1 MIVYIIYHFC
11 FVFVVMCRVKQM
23 FLILQADLVKA
34 LLNSNAPVIM
44 ENSELKENERST
56 RRMTRS
62 RVSIYQHPNDV
73 QESKLQIV
81 NSKKR
86 SLTSVNDLV
95 DEDKSK
101 TKRQGKQKRE
111 SVIPDS
117 LSDMFRI
124 VSSIATKSKPLVE
137 ITNKTESNIGETNQS
152 DRTEK
157 TFNKKSR
164 RSQLKTTKST
174 LRNAKEDMKTYTED
188 GVNIHNDSVP
198 KYLDKNDSNVFKTE
212 KEDNCSE
219 HINNAL
225 EVKDIKSKRKGRKKK
240 LEEQNNHSA
249 EVKATSETVDETAI
263 NEVKPDLNENP
274 KVEKKRRPQKQKK
287 EVEICLNVED
297 NSKNNSGDEVKIPD
311 ANCSKESEF
320 GNKKKRRGK
329 TSKSEVAE
337 VSENKDI
344 SGVLTMSG
352 TSSLTI
358 QNSSTLDEQ
367 LVNGSIDKKRSSR
380 SAKVSIEENIGKNHN
395 SALDLFADDMV
406 DADYENLSN
415 TSGRSEYI
423 TNLFLQNVE

>member
-1 MIVYIIYHFC
+1 
-11 FVFVVMCRVKQM
+11 MCMVKQM

-44 ENSELKENERST
+44 DKSELKENERST

-73 QESKLQIV
+73 QDIESKLQIV
-81 NSKKR
+81 NTKKH
-86 SLTSVNDLV
+86 SLTIVNDLV
-95 DEDKSK
+95 EEDKNK
-101 TKRQGKQKRE
+101 TKRQGKRKRE

-152 DRTEK
+152 DGTEK

-174 LRNAKEDMKTYTED
+174 LRNKKEDVKTYTED
-188 GVNIHNDSVP
+188 DVNIHNNSVP
-198 KYLDKNDSNVFKTE
+198 KYSDKNESNDFKTE

-219 HINNAL
+219 HSNNAL

-240 LEEQNNHSA
+240 LEEQINIPA
-249 EVKATSETVDETAI
+249 EVKATGEMVDETAV
-263 NEVKPDLNENP
+263 NEVNPDPNEKP
-274 KVEKKRRPQKQKK
+274 KVEKKKRLQKQKK
-287 EVEICLNVED
+287 EVEICLNLED
-297 NSKNNSGDEVKIPD
+297 NSKNNSGGEVKISD
-311 ANCSKESEF
+311 SNSSKESEF
-320 GNKKKRRGK
+320 GNQKKRRGK
-329 TSKSEVAE
+329 SSKSKVVE
-337 VSENKDI
+337 VSGNKDI
-344 SGVLTMSG
+344 SGVLTLSG
-352 TSSLTI
+352 TSPLNI

-367 LVNGSIDKKRSSR
+367 LVNVSIDKKRSSR
-380 SAKVSIEENIGKNHN
+380 TSKVSIEESVVKNRN
-395 SALDLFADDMV
+395 SVLDLFADDMV

-415 TSGRSEYI
+415 TSGKSEYMFF
-423 TNLFLQNVE
+423 LFYKLFNALV

>member
-1 MIVYIIYHFC
+1 M
-11 FVFVVMCRVKQM
+11 VKQM

-44 ENSELKENERST
+44 DKSEIKENERST

-73 QESKLQIV
+73 QDIESKLQIL
-81 NSKKR
+81 NSKKY
-86 SLTSVNDLV
+86 SLTSVNDLLE
-95 DEDKSK
+95 EDKSK
-101 TKRQGKQKRE
+101 TTRQGKRKRE

-137 ITNKTESNIGETNQS
+137 ITNKSESNIGETNQS

-174 LRNAKEDMKTYTED
+174 LRNKEEDVKTYTED
-188 GVNIHNDSVP
+188 GVNIHNNSVP
-198 KYLDKNDSNVFKTE
+198 KYSDKNESNDFKTE

-219 HINNAL
+219 HSNTAT

-240 LEEQNNHSA
+240 LEEQSNIPA
-249 EVKATSETVDETAI
+249 EVKATGEIVDETAV
-263 NEVKPDLNENP
+263 NEVNPDPNKKP
-274 KVEKKRRPQKQKK
+274 KAEKKKRLQKQKK
-287 EVEICLNVED
+287 EVEICLNLED
-297 NSKNNSGDEVKIPD
+297 NSKNNSGGEVKISD
-311 ANCSKESEF
+311 SNSSKKSEF
-320 GNKKKRRGK
+320 GNQKKRRGK
-329 TSKSEVAE
+329 TSKSKVVE
-337 VSENKDI
+337 VSGNKDI

-352 TSSLTI
+352 TSPLDI
-358 QNSSTLDEQ
+358 QNSSTLDEK
-367 LVNGSIDKKRSSR
+367 LVNVSIDKKRSSR
-380 SAKVSIEENIGKNHN
+380 TSKVSIEESVVKNHN
-395 SALDLFADDMV
+395 SVLDLFADDMV

-415 TSGRSEYI
+415 TSVKSEY
-423 TNLFLQNVE
+423 TFVLFYKSFNALV

>member
-1 MIVYIIYHFC
+1 M
-11 FVFVVMCRVKQM
+11 VFVVMCMVKQM

-44 ENSELKENERST
+44 DKSELKENERST

-73 QESKLQIV
+73 QDIESKLQIL
-81 NSKKR
+81 NTKKQ
-86 SLTSVNDLV
+86 SLTIDNDLV
-95 DEDKSK
+95 EEDKNK
-101 TKRQGKQKRE
+101 TKRQGKRKRE

-152 DRTEK
+152 DGTEK

-174 LRNAKEDMKTYTED
+174 LRNKKEDVKTYTED
-188 GVNIHNDSVP
+188 DVNIHNNSVP
-198 KYLDKNDSNVFKTE
+198 KYSDKIESNDFKTE

-219 HINNAL
+219 HSNNAL

-240 LEEQNNHSA
+240 LEEQSNIPA
-249 EVKATSETVDETAI
+249 EVKATGEMVDETAVNKVNPDQ
-263 NEVKPDLNENP
+263 NEKP
-274 KVEKKRRPQKQKK
+274 KVEKKKRLQKQKK
-287 EVEICLNVED
+287 EVEICLNLED
-297 NSKNNSGDEVKIPD
+297 NSKNNSGGEVKISD
-311 ANCSKESEF
+311 SNSSKESEF
-320 GNKKKRRGK
+320 GNQKKRRGK
-329 TSKSEVAE
+329 SSKSKVVE
-337 VSENKDI
+337 VSGNEDI
-344 SGVLTMSG
+344 SGVLTMSA
-352 TSSLTI
+352 TSPLNI

-367 LVNGSIDKKRSSR
+367 LVNVSIDKKRSSR
-380 SAKVSIEENIGKNHN
+380 TSKVSIEESVVKNRN
-395 SALDLFADDMV
+395 SVLDLFADDMV

-415 TSGRSEYI
+415 TSGKSEYMFV
-423 TNLFLQNVE
+423 LFYKLFNGLV

>member
-1 MIVYIIYHFC
+1 
-11 FVFVVMCRVKQM
+11 MCRVKQM

-86 SLTSVNDLV
+86 SLTSVNDLL

-137 ITNKTESNIGETNQS
+137 ITNKTESNIGETNES
-152 DRTEK
+152 DRTEQ

-174 LRNAKEDMKTYTED
+174 LRNAKEDVKTYTED
-188 GVNIHNDSVP
+188 GVNNHNDSVP

-240 LEEQNNHSA
+240 LEEQNNLSA
-249 EVKATSETVDETAI
+249 EVKGTSETVDETAI
-263 NEVKPDLNENP
+263 SEVKPDLNENP

-287 EVEICLNVED
+287 EVEICLNVEY

-320 GNKKKRRGK
+320 GNQKKRRYK

-358 QNSSTLDEQ
+358 RNSSTLDEQ

-380 SAKVSIEENIGKNHN
+380 SAKVSIEENIGKNRN
-395 SALDLFADDMV
+395 SVLDLFADETV
-406 DADYENLSN
+406 EADYENLSN

-423 TNLFLQNVE
+423 TNLFYKLLNKAVV

>member
-1 MIVYIIYHFC
+1 
-11 FVFVVMCRVKQM
+11 MCRVKQM

-124 VSSIATKSKPLVE
+124 VSSIATKSKPLEE
-137 ITNKTESNIGETNQS
+137 ITNKSESNIGETNES
-152 DRTEK
+152 DRNEK

-174 LRNAKEDMKTYTED
+174 LRNAKEDVKTYTED

-212 KEDNCSE
+212 KEDNSSE

-240 LEEQNNHSA
+240 LEEQNNVSA
-249 EVKATSETVDETAI
+249 EVKATIETVDESAI

-297 NSKNNSGDEVKIPD
+297 NSKNNSGNEVKIPD

-320 GNKKKRRGK
+320 GNQKKRRCK

-358 QNSSTLDEQ
+358 RNSSTLDEQ

-380 SAKVSIEENIGKNHN
+380 SAKVSIEENIGKNRN
-395 SALDLFADDMV
+395 SVLDLFADDMV
-406 DADYENLSN
+406 DADHENLSN

-423 TNLFLQNVE
+423 TNLFYKLLNKAVV

>member
-1 MIVYIIYHFC
+1 MR
-11 FVFVVMCRVKQM
+11 MVKQM

-44 ENSELKENERST
+44 DKSELKENERST

-73 QESKLQIV
+73 QDIESKLQIV
-81 NSKKR
+81 NTKKH
-86 SLTSVNDLV
+86 SLTIGNDLV
-95 DEDKSK
+95 EEDKNK
-101 TKRQGKQKRE
+101 TKRQGKRKRE

-152 DRTEK
+152 DGTEK

-174 LRNAKEDMKTYTED
+174 LKNKKEDVKTYTED
-188 GVNIHNDSVP
+188 GVNIHNNSVP
-198 KYLDKNDSNVFKTE
+198 KCSDKNESNDFKTE
-212 KEDNCSE
+212 KGDNCSE
-219 HINNAL
+219 HSNTAL

-240 LEEQNNHSA
+240 LEEQTNIPA
-249 EVKATSETVDETAI
+249 EVKATDDIVDETAV
-263 NEVKPDLNENP
+263 NEVNPDPNEKP
-274 KVEKKRRPQKQKK
+274 KVEKKKRLQKQKK
-287 EVEICLNVED
+287 EVEICLNLED
-297 NSKNNSGDEVKIPD
+297 NSKNNSGGEVKLSES
-311 ANCSKESEF
+311 NSSKESEF
-320 GNKKKRRGK
+320 GNQKKRRGK
-329 TSKSEVAE
+329 TSKSKVVE
-337 VSENKDI
+337 VSGNKDI

-352 TSSLTI
+352 TSPLNI

-367 LVNGSIDKKRSSR
+367 LVNVSIDKKRSSR
-380 SAKVSIEENIGKNHN
+380 TSKVSIEESVVKNRN
-395 SALDLFADDMV
+395 SVLDLFADDMV

-415 TSGRSEYI
+415 TSGKSEYMFVFFYKPF
-423 TNLFLQNVE
+423 NALV

>member
-1 MIVYIIYHFC
+1 
-11 FVFVVMCRVKQM
+11 MCRVKQM

-95 DEDKSK
+95 DEDISK

-137 ITNKTESNIGETNQS
+137 ITNKTESNIGETNES
-152 DRTEK
+152 DRTEQ

-174 LRNAKEDMKTYTED
+174 LRNAKEDVKTYTED

-198 KYLDKNDSNVFKTE
+198 KYLDKNGSNVFKTE

-240 LEEQNNHSA
+240 LEEQNNVSA
-249 EVKATSETVDETAI
+249 EVKATIETVDESAI

-274 KVEKKRRPQKQKK
+274 KVEKKRRTQKQKK

-297 NSKNNSGDEVKIPD
+297 NSKNNSGNEVKIPD

-320 GNKKKRRGK
+320 GNQKKRRCK

-358 QNSSTLDEQ
+358 RNSSTLDEQ
-367 LVNGSIDKKRSSR
+367 LVNGSIDKKLSSR

-395 SALDLFADDMV
+395 SVLDLFADDMV

-423 TNLFLQNVE
+423 TNLFYKLLNKAVV

>member
-1 MIVYIIYHFC
+1 
-11 FVFVVMCRVKQM
+11 MCMVKQI

-44 ENSELKENERST
+44 DKSELKENERST

-73 QESKLQIV
+73 QDIESKLQIV
-81 NSKKR
+81 NTKKY
-86 SLTSVNDLV
+86 SLTIVNDLV
-95 DEDKSK
+95 EEDKNK
-101 TKRQGKQKRE
+101 TKRQGKRKRK

-152 DRTEK
+152 DGTEK

-174 LRNAKEDMKTYTED
+174 LRNKKEDVKTYTED
-188 GVNIHNDSVP
+188 GVNIYNNSVP
-198 KYLDKNDSNVFKTE
+198 KYSDKNESNDFKTD

-219 HINNAL
+219 HSNTAL

-240 LEEQNNHSA
+240 LEEQSNIPA
-249 EVKATSETVDETAI
+249 EVKETGEMVDETAVD
-263 NEVKPDLNENP
+263 EVNPDPIEKP
-274 KVEKKRRPQKQKK
+274 KVDKKKRLQKHKK
-287 EVEICLNVED
+287 EVEICLNLED
-297 NSKNNSGDEVKIPD
+297 NSKNNSGGEVKISD
-311 ANCSKESEF
+311 SNSSKESEF
-320 GNKKKRRGK
+320 GNQKKRRGK
-329 TSKSEVAE
+329 TSKSKVVE
-337 VSENKDI
+337 VSGNKDI

-352 TSSLTI
+352 TSPLNI

-367 LVNGSIDKKRSSR
+367 LVNVSIDKKCSSR
-380 SAKVSIEENIGKNHN
+380 TSKVSIEESVVKNR
-395 SALDLFADDMV
+395 SSVLDLFADDMV

-415 TSGRSEYI
+415 TSGKSEYVCP
-423 TNLFLQNVE
+423 FLLTV